1 MTRSQRLSTSQI
13 AELFEPPTEQR
24 ELVRHFTL
32 GEADLEAIRRCRGD
46 HNRLGDALMV
56 CYLRFP
62 GRPLRAGE
70 RPPSALLAFVADQI
84 DVLPDTIDEY
94 LASERNR
101 QRHVAE
107 CQEQLGLR
115 PFGKHATDE
124 LKTAVLPQ
132 AIENDQLAF
141 LAQLVMYTCR
151 ERGIVVPPASV
162 LERMCADLRHRARR
176 EAHRRLTHGLTAEQR
191 KGLDALTERRDGG
204 GLSWLTWLRQMPE
217 ASTPSAMV
225 ALVERLEHVRAVGIE
240 RGRGHL
246 VHQARLAQLVR
257 EVGRTTVQHVAG
269 YERQRRHAA
278 LVASGGQSVGCH
290 LDNAKR
296 ERLRTW

>member
-1 MTRSQRLSTSQI
+1 LRSS
-13 AELFEPPTEQR
+13 PK
-24 ELVRHFTL
+24 
-32 GEADLEAIRRCRGD
+32 
-46 HNRLGDALMV
+46 
-56 CYLRFP
+56 
-62 GRPLRAGE
+62 
-70 RPPSALLAFVADQI
+70 I

-124 LKTAVLPQ
+124 LKTALLPQ

-141 LAQLVMYTCR
+141 LAQLVMHTCR

-240 RGRGHL
+240 RDQPASCDSAGQPMYC
-246 VHQARLAQLVR
+246 QAAPSTGDSTNCAFCRSCATACVPAMSGLPAADS
-257 EVGRTTVQHVAG
+257 TVPSKNV
-269 YERQRRHAA
+269 
-278 LVASGGQSVGCH
+278 
-290 LDNAKR
+290 
-296 ERLRTW
+296 